1 MCKSNLDPVK
11 VDLIANFLKDVKDPK
26 TSFNTVI
33 DKHLCVGSAKDRKAS
48 REALIMLLTPF
59 RARLKNNSDN
69 FRNSIDT
76 YSSLPNSEKNINM
89 DSNTENNTYCFK
101 DNKGNKTFILIE
113 NGKIASFTVLRKG
126 IRGVFLVFCG

>member
-11 VDLIANFLKDVKDPK
+11 VDLIANFLKDVKDPNI
-26 TSFNTVI
+26 SFNTVI
-33 DKHLCVGSAKDRKAS
+33 DKHLCVDRKAN
-48 REALIMLLTPF
+48 REAMIMLLTPF

-69 FRNSIDT
+69 FRNAIDT

-89 DSNTENNTYCFK
+89 NSNAENNTYCFT
-101 DNKGNKTFILIE
+101 DDKGNKTFILIE